1 MIVMFRADMI
11 RPNSVRVSWRFEM
24 IGLAT
29 AAGANVTNCIW
40 NCTSRMMESTIQR
53 EAESFSLILTIVAS
67 VTEQRAN
74 RKGPQKSPGSSQHQA
89 TASASVGREK

>member
-1 MIVMFRADMI
+1 MLRADMI

-40 NCTSRMMESTIQR
+40 NCTSRMIVSTIQR
-53 EAESFSLILTIVAS
+53 EAERFSVILMVVAFID
-67 VTEQRAN
+67 
-74 RKGPQKSPGSSQHQA
+74 
-89 TASASVGREK
+89 